1 MYRLILGIAAGL
13 LLFSNNAMA
22 VCSSYPYTLT
32 NGATADASQVMAN
45 FNCAALTSGA
55 TLVNVTQ
62 LGIGSA
68 LTGLAGISKLNIV
81 SSANASGINSSSN
94 SILVL
99 HNDTSMAT
107 GVQVSPTGLV
117 IARDKSSA
125 VVNGDY
131 LGGLSWNARY
141 DSEVRAGY
149 ANISAVARG
158 SGVAALTFNV
168 PSSALSPTEAVRIDY
183 NGYVGV
189 GTTTPGYLLHVAGTA
204 YATGAAGALSDIR
217 HKMNISPLRA
227 GALDDVMRLQPV
239 TFYWR
244 EPKDQG
250 MQGRQMGFIAQEVE
264 RIAPT
269 AVLTQDNAEKT
280 KGLKYNELIALLTKA
295 MQEQQAQIQALK
307 TEGAI
312 QVRALK
318 AANDNQHYE
327 IGLLRSQIVSLE
339 SKVRVQTAAR

>member
-1 MYRLILGIAAGL
+1 MYKLAIGIGFGL
-13 LLFSNNAMA
+13 LLFCNEAMA
-22 VCSSYPYTLT
+22 ACSVPNTLT
-32 NGATADASQVMAN
+32 NGTTADATAVMGN
-45 FNCAALTSGA
+45 FNSLASCAAPLASPNLTGTVSIGTSGYISTIGRYSNSSNGQILWNNGTGPNLSLAETA
-55 TLVNVTQ
+55 TGIYTFGAGVMGAPPSSSVLVLDTSSGNV
-62 LGIGSA
+62 GIG
-68 LTGLAGISKLNIV
+68 T
-81 SSANASGINSSSN
+81 NAP
-94 SILVL
+94 
-99 HNDTSMAT
+99 AY
-107 GVQVSPTGLV
+107 P
-117 IARDKSSA
+117 
-125 VVNGDY
+125 
-131 LGGLSWNARY
+131 
-141 DSEVRAGY
+141 
-149 ANISAVARG
+149 
-158 SGVAALTFNV
+158 
-168 PSSALSPTEAVRIDY
+168 
-183 NGYVGV
+183 
-189 GTTTPGYLLHVAGTA
+189 LHVNGTA

-227 GALDDVMRLQPV
+227 GALDEVMRLQPV

-269 AVLTQDNAEKT
+269 VVLTQDNAEKT

-307 TEGAI
+307 AEGAL
-312 QVRALK
+312 QVKALK